1 MLNVSG
7 RSDVLMYQLKIS
19 NQNLTTTETIED
31 YKGVMFL
38 IKVFE
43 KRYGQPDFIQVLLL
57 KNNLKEVDSN

>member
-1 MLNVSG
+1 
-7 RSDVLMYQLKIS
+7 MYQLKIS